1 MIDAIV
7 SVFDLLL
14 AVVRPLVFAGGVL
27 ALGATAGSWAVRTRR
42 ISPFSPVAR
51 FIRSAI
57 DPWLIAPMERRLV
70 RAGGTP
76 YAAPWWALALV
87 VIGGLLL
94 ITALQFVRNQILLVG
109 YASNSGMSLAAVLL
123 RWTFSV
129 LRIALFARVIA
140 SWVGGGP
147 YSRGWRWAYR
157 LTDWFLVPLRQ
168 VIPPLGMFDLSVL
181 VAWFALGIVESLIMS
196 ALFR

>member
-1 MIDAIV
+1 MIGTIV
-7 SVFDLLL
+7 AVFDLLL

-27 ALGATAGSWAVRTRR
+27 ALAAAAGSWAVRTRR
-42 ISPFSPVAR
+42 ISPFSALAR
-51 FIRSAI
+51 LIRTGI
-57 DPWLIAPMERRLV
+57 DPWLIAPMERRLL

-76 YAAPWWALALV
+76 YAAPWWALAV
-87 VIGGLLL
+87 VVVGGLLL
-94 ITALQFVRNQILLVG
+94 ITALQFVRNQILLIG
-109 YASNSGMSLAAVLL
+109 YASTSGSTMAAVLL

-129 LRIALFARVIA
+129 LRIALFGRVIA

-157 LTDWFLVPLRQ
+157 LTDWLLTPLRQ

-181 VAWFALGIVESLIMS
+181 VAWFALGIVESVIMA

>member
-1 MIDAIV
+1 MIDSIV
-7 SVFDLLL
+7 ALFDLLL
-14 AVVRPLVFAGGVL
+14 LVVRPLVFASGLL
-27 ALGATAGSWAVRTRR
+27 AFGAAAGSWAVRTRR
-42 ISPFSPVAR
+42 LSPFSPVAR

-57 DPWLIAPMERRLV
+57 DPWLITPMERRLL

-76 YAAPWWALALV
+76 YAAPWWALAVV

-94 ITALQFVRNQILLVG
+94 ISALQFLRTQIVLVG
-109 YASNSGMSLAAVLL
+109 YASSSGLSLAAVLL

-157 LTDWFLVPLRQ
+157 LTDWFIAPLRQ

-181 VAWFALGIVESLIMS
+181 IAWFALGLVESLIMG

>member
-1 MIDAIV
+1 MIDSIV
-7 SVFDLLL
+7 VVFDLLL
-14 AVVRPLVFAGGVL
+14 MVVRPLVFASGVVAL
-27 ALGATAGSWAVRTRR
+27 AAAAGSWAVRTRR
-42 ISPFSPVAR
+42 LSPFSPIAR
-51 FIRSAI
+51 FIRTAI
-57 DPWLIAPMERRLV
+57 DPWLITPMERRLL

-87 VIGGLLL
+87 VIGGLVL
-94 ITALQFVRNQILLVG
+94 ITALQFLRDQIVLVAL
-109 YASNSGMSLAAVLL
+109 ASSSGTSMAAVLL

-157 LTDWFLVPLRQ
+157 LTDWFLTPLRQ

-181 VAWFALGIVESLIMS
+181 VAWFALGIVESLVMT